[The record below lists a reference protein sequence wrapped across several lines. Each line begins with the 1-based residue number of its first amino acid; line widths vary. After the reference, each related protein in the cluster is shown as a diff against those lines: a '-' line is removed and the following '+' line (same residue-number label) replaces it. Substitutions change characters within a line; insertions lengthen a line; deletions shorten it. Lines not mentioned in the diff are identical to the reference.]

1 MDYQLFKAI
10 NGLAGHNGAV
20 DAIMEAIATKGPYV
34 LLGLI
39 ALLWLL
45 PSPNTPRGLERR
57 LVLYAVL
64 TAAVALGINQVIG
77 HLWLRPRPFVAHHVT
92 LLITGSHDSSFPS
105 DHAAL
110 GFGLAFPILL
120 GRRDWGLLMLV
131 CAFILGFARVF
142 VGAHYPGDI
151 AGSFVIALILT
162 ALFWSMR
169 GRLEILAEP
178 ILRIF
183 ARLRLASVADAAY
196 PPALAAPAIRAHS

>member
-1 MDYQLFKAI
+1 MGKNMDYQLSRAI
-10 NGLAGHNGAV
+10 NGLAGRNGAV

-34 LLGLI
+34 LLALI

-64 TAAVALGINQVIG
+64 TAAVTLGINQIIG
-77 HLWLRPRPFVAHHVT
+77 HLWLRPRPFVAHPHHIT

-120 GRRDWGLLMLV
+120 GRRDWGLLMLG
-131 CAFILGFARVF
+131 CALILGFARVF

-151 AGSFVIALILT
+151 AGSFFIALILT
-162 ALFWSMR
+162 AIFWAMR

-183 ARLRLASVADAAY
+183 ARLRLASDQDAAY
-196 PPALAAPAIRAHS
+196 PAALASP

>member
-1 MDYQLFKAI
+1 MDYQLAKAI
-10 NGLAGHNGAV
+10 NGLSGHNGAV
-20 DAIMEAIATKGPYV
+20 DAIMEAIATKGPYI
-34 LLGLI
+34 LLALI

-64 TAAVALGINQVIG
+64 TAAVALGINQIIG
-77 HLWLRPRPFVAHHVT
+77 HLWLRPRPFVAHPDHIRLLVT
-92 LLITGSHDSSFPS
+92 EAHDSSFPS

-131 CAFILGFARVF
+131 CGFILGFARVF

-162 ALFWSMR
+162 AIFWAIR
-169 GRLEILAEP
+169 ARLEILAEP
-178 ILRIF
+178 ILRLF
-183 ARLRLASVADAAY
+183 ARLHLASEQDAAF
-196 PPALAAPAIRAHS
+196 PAALAIRAQP

>member
-1 MDYQLFKAI
+1 MDYQLFKAV
-10 NGLAGHNGAV
+10 NGLAGHSGV
-20 DAIMEAIATKGPYV
+20 LDAIMEAIATKGPFV
-34 LLGLI
+34 LVGLV

-45 PSPNTPRGLERR
+45 PSPTTPRGLERR

-92 LLITGSHDSSFPS
+92 LLIAGSHDSSFPS

-110 GFGLAFPILL
+110 GFGLALPILL
-120 GRRDWGLLMLV
+120 GRRDWGLLLL
-131 CAFILGFARVF
+131 CGALILGFARVF

-151 AGSFVIALILT
+151 AGSFVIALALT
-162 ALFWSMR
+162 ALFWTLR
-169 GRLEILAEP
+169 GTLEILAEP

-183 ARLRLASVADAAY
+183 ARLRLASDEDARY
-196 PPALAAPAIRAHS
+196 PAALAGRAARTHP